1 MTIENERAILAT
13 VITNPTHAAA
23 VFTRIPVH
31 EFSGEHLLVAEAIHA
46 MRTARQP
53 IDPSTVATEMRKRST
68 LSRFGSG
75 NAAAVYQL
83 AEFYVP
89 GAALEYHI
97 DAVADEIR
105 LRKLWKIGAALTQH
119 AGQADADS
127 LALAQTTA
135 EQVQAVIDNAEAD
148 RDVTT
153 ETLAEFLAGEDDPAD
168 WVIPGLLERGDRFI
182 LTGSEGLGKSVLFRQ
197 IAVGAAA
204 GIHPFTLQRIT
215 PNRVLY
221 VDVENSRMKL
231 RRDLRQLRQAA
242 KQSGGDPDENLL
254 LECRPE
260 GLDLTRP
267 EDEAWLLARVTAIQ
281 PAILITGPLYR
292 LHAKNPNDEEPARK
306 VAAVLDRCR
315 AAANCALVLEA
326 HAGHQV
332 GHDGKRNVRPTG
344 TSLWLRWPE
353 FGYGIRPTEDFTEDN
368 RLVDFVAWR
377 GDRDERDWPT
387 RLRRGG
393 SWPWQVAT
401 DPNQSWKPYPTPNE
415 RSA

>member
-1 MTIENERAILAT
+1 MTAENERAILAT
-13 VITNPTHAAA
+13 VITNPSHAAK
-23 VFTRIPVH
+23 VFARIPVH
-31 EFSGEHLLVAEAIHA
+31 EFTGEYALVAEAIHSL
-46 MRTARQP
+46 RTARKP
-53 IDPSTVATEMRKRST
+53 IDQSTVADEMRRRST
-68 LSRFGSG
+68 LSRLPGGTS
-75 NAAAVYQL
+75 AAVFQL
-83 AEFYVP
+83 ADWHVP
-89 GAALEYHI
+89 GPALDYHLDVVT
-97 DAVADEIR
+97 DAIR
-105 LRKLWKIGAALTQH
+105 LRSLWKIGSTIAQR
-119 AGQADADS
+119 AGDADADS
-127 LALAQTTA
+127 LVIAQTAA
-135 EQVQAVIDNAEAD
+135 EQVQAIIDNAEAD
-148 RDVTT
+148 QDVST
-153 ETLAEFLAGEDDPAD
+153 ETLAEFLSGEDDPAD

-204 GIHPFTLQRIT
+204 GIHPFTQRRID

-231 RRDLRQLRQAA
+231 RRDLRSLRAA
-242 KQSGGDPDENLL
+242 AIQSGGDPDENLL

-267 EDEAWLLARVTAIQ
+267 EDEAWLLARVASLQ

-292 LHAKNPNDEEPARK
+292 LHAKNPNDEEPARQ
-306 VAAVLDRCR
+306 VARVLDRCR

-332 GHDGKRNVRPTG
+332 GHDGKRSVRPTG

-353 FGYGIRPTEDFTEDN
+353 FGYGIRMSDDFNADN

-377 GDRDERDWPT
+377 GDRDNRDWPT

-401 DPNQSWKPYPTPNE
+401 DPNNHWTPSIE
-415 RSA
+415 RTA

>member
-1 MTIENERAILAT
+1 MTVSEANERAVLAT
-13 VITNPTHAAA
+13 VMQNPSHAAT
-23 VFTRIPVH
+23 VFARVPVH
-31 EFSGEHLLVAEAIHA
+31 EFTGPALLVAEAIHSL
-46 MRTARQP
+46 RTGRKP
-53 IDPSTVATEMRKRST
+53 IDPSTVIGEMTRRST
-68 LSRFGSG
+68 LSRVGG
-75 NAAAVYQL
+75 MAALLQL
-83 AEFYVP
+83 SQEYVP
-89 GAALEYHI
+89 GPALEYHL
-97 DAVADEIR
+97 DAIADEAR
-105 LRKLWKIGAALTQH
+105 LRKLAKIGATITQH
-119 AGQADADS
+119 TSASDADS
-127 LALAQTTA
+127 LAIAQAAA

-148 RDVTT
+148 RDVAT

-204 GIHPFTLQRIT
+204 GVHPFTQRKMT
-215 PNRVLY
+215 PSRVLY

-231 RRDLRQLRQAA
+231 RRDLRSLRQAA

-267 EDEAWLLARVTAIQ
+267 EDEAWLLARVTSLQ

-292 LHAKNPNDEEPARK
+292 LHAKNPNDEEPARQ
-306 VAAVLDRCR
+306 VARVLDRCR

-332 GHDGKRNVRPTG
+332 GHDGKRSVRPTG

-353 FGYGIRPTEDFTEDN
+353 FGYGIRMSEDFNPDT

-377 GDRDERDWPT
+377 GDRDNRDWPT

-401 DPNQSWKPYPTPNE
+401 DPNNHWTPSIE
-415 RSA
+415 RTA

>member
-1 MTIENERAILAT
+1 MSEVNERAVLAT
-13 VITNPTHAAA
+13 VMHNPSHAAA
-23 VFTRIPVH
+23 VFARIPVH
-31 EFSGEHLLVAEAIHA
+31 EFTGPGLLVAEAIHA
-46 MRTARQP
+46 LRTGRKP
-53 IDPSTVATEMRKRST
+53 IDASTVIGEMTRSST
-68 LSRFGSG
+68 LSRVGG
-75 NAAAVYQL
+75 MAAVLQL
-83 AEFYVP
+83 SQEYVP
-89 GAALEYHI
+89 GPALDYHL
-97 DAVADEIR
+97 DAIADESR
-105 LRKLWKIGAALTQH
+105 LRKLAKIGATITQH
-119 AGQADADS
+119 TSASDADS
-127 LALAQTTA
+127 LAIAQAAA
-135 EQVQAVIDNAEAD
+135 EQVQAVIDNAESD
-148 RDVTT
+148 RDVAT

-204 GIHPFTLQRIT
+204 GVHPFTQRKMT
-215 PNRVLY
+215 PSRVLY

-231 RRDLRQLRQAA
+231 RRDLRSLRQAA

-267 EDEAWLLARVTAIQ
+267 EDEAWLLARVTSLQ

-292 LHAKNPNDEEPARK
+292 LHAKNPNDEEPARQ
-306 VAAVLDRCR
+306 VARVLDRCR

-332 GHDGKRNVRPTG
+332 GHDGKRSVRPTG

-353 FGYGIRPTEDFTEDN
+353 FGYGIRMSEDFNPDT

-377 GDRDERDWPT
+377 GDRDNRDWPT

-401 DPNQSWKPYPTPNE
+401 DPNNHWTPSIE
-415 RSA
+415 RTA